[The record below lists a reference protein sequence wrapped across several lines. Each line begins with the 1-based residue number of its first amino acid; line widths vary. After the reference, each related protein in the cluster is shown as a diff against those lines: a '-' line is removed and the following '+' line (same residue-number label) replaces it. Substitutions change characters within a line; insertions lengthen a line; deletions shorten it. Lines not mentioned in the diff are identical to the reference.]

1 MANVAVAVVAGA
13 AGAIAGKVMANGKGG
28 KGDDEAVDFAPDG
41 RANAKHADEAKK
53 ARYLAQEYPSVDER
67 DEKTPDNWV
76 KRHPGLIR
84 LTGKHPFNVEAS
96 LPELIDYG
104 FISPVNL
111 HIVRNHGAV
120 PKLSWETHSIDVCGN
135 VPKPYAIGMD
145 ELSKMMPAD
154 TFPCLIVCA
163 GNRRKEQNLI
173 KQSVGFSWGPC
184 AVGNTYCL
192 IKSL

>member
-76 KRHPGLIR
+76 KRHPNLIR

-120 PKLSWETHSIDVCGN
+120 PKLSWETHSI
-135 VPKPYAIGMD
+135 
-145 ELSKMMPAD
+145 E
-154 TFPCLIVCA
+154 CA
-163 GNRRKEQNLI
+163 GTCRNRTPSAWMSCRRCRRI
-173 KQSVGFSWGPC
+173 RFRV
-184 AVGNTYCL
+184 
-192 IKSL
+192 